1 MGDEAMRVGLF
12 VTCLVD
18 AMRPGIGF
26 AAIRL
31 LEAAGCEVVVPE
43 GQTCCGQPGYNS
55 GDRDS
60 AKALALKF
68 LGEFEGCDHVVAPS
82 GSCAAMIRVHY
93 PELFRDDPAILARIS
108 PLSQRT
114 HELTDFLV
122 NVARLGEVPGN
133 FQGTLTYHDSCSGL
147 RELGVYD
154 QPRALLAK
162 MPGATLEEMAES
174 TTCCGF
180 GGAFAVKFGELST
193 RMADNKC
200 NHIETAGTDAIV
212 GGDLGCLLNIE
223 GRLRR
228 RGNHATRVLHIAEVL
243 AGPERAE

>member
-1 MGDEAMRVGLF
+1 MRVGLF

-18 AMRPGIGF
+18 AMRPRIGF

-43 GQTCCGQPGYNS
+43 DQTCCGQPAYNS
-55 GDRDS
+55 GDRES
-60 AKALALKF
+60 AKTLALKL
-68 LGEFEGCDHVVAPS
+68 LGEFEACDYVVAPS
-82 GSCAAMIRVHY
+82 GSCAGMIRVHY
-93 PELFRDDPAILARIS
+93 SDLFRDDPAVLSRITF
-108 PLSQRT
+108 LGQRT
-114 HELTDFLV
+114 YELTDFLV
-122 NVARLGEVPGN
+122 DVANLKEIPGH
-133 FQGTLTYHDSCSGL
+133 FRGTLTYHDSCSGL
-147 RELGVYD
+147 RELGIQD

-162 MPGATLEEMAES
+162 MPGVTLQEMAES

-200 NHIETAGTDAIV
+200 SHIEAAGTDAIV
-212 GGDLGCLLNIE
+212 AGDLGCLLNIE

-228 RGNHATRVLHIAEVL
+228 RGNHTTQVLHIAELL
-243 AGPERAE
+243 AGNEGDA